1 MVGLIIVTV
10 MGITVLTTTAVN
22 AKVTFHKEIHTTEFV
37 RNWHQHFAELWTQ
50 ENQIDNEIVNEIVNL
65 RQALLLLGDQLE
77 TLMEQIKVKCDWNVT
92 TFCIITLK
100 VNESKYN
107 WEKVKFF

>member
-10 MGITVLTTTAVN
+10 MGITALTTTAINV
-22 AKVTFHKEIHTTEFV
+22 KVTFHKEIQTTEFV

-50 ENQIDNEIVNEIVNL
+50 ENQIVDEIVNEIVDL

-77 TLMEQIKVKCDWNVT
+77 T
-92 TFCIITLK
+92 
-100 VNESKYN
+100 
-107 WEKVKFF
+107 